1 MPTFEKKERLCNR
14 ALTEHLF
21 QSGKQLKAHPFILLW
36 DECSLPQDISL
47 QIMVTVSKKRF
58 PHAVDRNAI
67 KRKMREAVRLHKA
80 DVMLTLATQNKQCAI
95 CLMYTG
101 TGKDTY
107 PQMESKILLILRR
120 LQNLY
125 EQTAG

>member
-14 ALTEHLF
+14 TLTDHLF
-21 QSGKQLKAHPFILLW
+21 QSGKQIKAHPFMLLW
-36 DECSLPQDISL
+36 DECVIPGNVAM

-67 KRKMREAVRLHKA
+67 KRKMREAVRLHKSELLQ
-80 DVMLTLATQNKQCAI
+80 VLAGQKKQCAV

-101 TGKDTY
+101 KGIETY
-107 PQMESKILLILRR
+107 SQMESKILLILRR
-120 LQNLY
+120 LQKHY
-125 EQTAG
+125 EQTAD